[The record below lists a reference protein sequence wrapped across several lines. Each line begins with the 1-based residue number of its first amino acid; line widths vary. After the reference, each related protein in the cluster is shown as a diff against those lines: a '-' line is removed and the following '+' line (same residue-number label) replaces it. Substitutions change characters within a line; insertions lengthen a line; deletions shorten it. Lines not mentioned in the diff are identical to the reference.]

1 MAKYCPNCGNRLPDE
16 AVFCDNCGTRVD
28 LRRPDAGVPVQ
39 QSIQGNY
46 RAVPDAPKKKAGG
59 KGVGLLILLFL
70 IVAAGFGIYKYLQG
84 GIGLPD
90 LPVSIP
96 SLLPE
101 SGSGNGSDDPGQG
114 TYDPSGEDEAGSQ
127 GASQTSQ
134 GILSPEGDPSFED
147 FLFYETDVYKNGIP
161 DDAVLLTAGNISGE
175 WKFCLTFN
183 RGVEWDERIDEI
195 GIAEVSFTSDSASLI
210 LHPQMIRYGSSVS
223 PEDEDEV
230 GYPVFTG
237 TWDNEYIDLLGGDIS
252 IGLGPFYSYEGKEY
266 VIGNIVARS
275 TGLFGEVL
283 LVRP

>member
-1 MAKYCPNCGNRLPDE
+1 MEVSDHMAKYCPNCGNRLPDE

-70 IVAAGFGIYKYLQG
+70 IVAAGFGVYKYLQG
-84 GIGLPD
+84 SIGLPD

-96 SLLPE
+96 SLFPGSE
-101 SGSGNGSDDPGQG
+101 SGNTADDPEQETGPEE
-114 TYDPSGEDEAGSQ
+114 DPQISQ
-127 GASQTSQ
+127 GM
-134 GILSPEGDPSFED
+134 LSPAGDPTFDD
-147 FLFYETDVYKNGIP
+147 FLFYENDVYANGIP
-161 DDAVLLTAGNISGE
+161 DDAVLLTAGSISGE
-175 WKFCLTFN
+175 WKYCLTFN
-183 RGVEWDERIDEI
+183 RNSELEERIDEI

-210 LHPQMIRYGSSVS
+210 LHPQMIRYGTFVS

-230 GYPVFTG
+230 GSPVFSG
-237 TWDNEYIDLLGGDIS
+237 TWDDEYIDLMGGEIS
-252 IGLGPFYSYEGKEY
+252 IGLGPYYSYEGKEY
-266 VIGNIVARS
+266 VIGNIVVRS
-275 TGLFGEVL
+275 NGLFGDVL

>member
-70 IVAAGFGIYKYLQG
+70 IVAAGFGVYKYLQG
-84 GIGLPD
+84 SIGLPD

-96 SLLPE
+96 SLFPGSE
-101 SGSGNGSDDPGQG
+101 SGNTADDPEQETGPEE
-114 TYDPSGEDEAGSQ
+114 DPQISQ
-127 GASQTSQ
+127 GM
-134 GILSPEGDPSFED
+134 LSPAGDPTFDD
-147 FLFYETDVYKNGIP
+147 FLFYENDVYANGIP
-161 DDAVLLTAGNISGE
+161 DGAVLLSAGSISGE
-175 WKFCLTFN
+175 WKYCLTFN
-183 RGVEWDERIDEI
+183 RDSELEERIDEI

-210 LHPQMIRYGSSVS
+210 LHPQMIRYGTFVS

-230 GYPVFTG
+230 GYPVFSG
-237 TWDNEYIDLLGGDIS
+237 TWDDEYIDLMGGEIS
-252 IGLGPFYSYEGKEY
+252 IGLGPYYSYEGKEY
-266 VIGNIVARS
+266 VIGNIVVRS
-275 TGLFGEVL
+275 NGLFGDVL